1 MKDSRMKIYAGF
13 LQRVGAFVLD
23 YGIIVVCLA
32 AITVFSFLMN
42 SLFNVNEWLFGDRV
56 RAQLTG
62 FMLIT
67 LPVTLYFVFSES
79 SVRQASWGKQRLGL
93 KVTDHNGN
101 RITFGRA
108 LARTGLKFVPW
119 ELAHTLIW
127 QIYFSPNQVSQ
138 WITAGFVT
146 VYILVGANFAS
157 LLVRK
162 DRQTLYDLLARTYVV
177 KHSFHRT
184 VK

>member
-1 MKDSRMKIYAGF
+1 MKIYAGF

-23 YGIIVVCLA
+23 YGIIVVYLA
-32 AITVFSFLMN
+32 AITVFSFVMN

-56 RAQLTG
+56 RAQVTG

-67 LPVTLYFVFSES
+67 VPVTLYFAFSES

-138 WITAGFVT
+138 WISAGFIT
-146 VYILVGANFAS
+146 VYVLIGANIAS
-157 LLVRK
+157 ILFRK
-162 DRQTLYDLLARTYVV
+162 HRQTLYDLWAGTYVEKHNFYGIV
-177 KHSFHRT
+177 K
-184 VK
+184 